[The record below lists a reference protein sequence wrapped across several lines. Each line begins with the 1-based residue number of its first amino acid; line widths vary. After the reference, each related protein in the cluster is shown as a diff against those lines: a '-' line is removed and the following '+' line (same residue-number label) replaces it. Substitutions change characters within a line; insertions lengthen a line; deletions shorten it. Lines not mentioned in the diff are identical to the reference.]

1 VAAAGIGEASRHLG
15 ELVVREKG
23 TALVV
28 EVAALQLPDEVAALV
43 RPLLERLDHDAVDPA
58 DPLGKWARGHRV
70 QHPVHLGEQC
80 HPCHGYWNQPS
91 KSMIALTLP
100 APLYISASPLES
112 SATNDRFARTAPA
125 SRLRSETPGGP
136 GRLAG
141 YKVRYV
147 LVVGTI
153 PVRLATI
160 ATTVPPLGTPSSP
173 ATTRSLWFAVPAPI
187 ADGGLHDADS

>member
-1 VAAAGIGEASRHLG
+1 MCDQGRDGNHSRRVLTEDDRLDPSRGRRIVAKIDEHHARVALDDVPVIPLLLVPVEGFDQLRRVAAAGIGEASRHLG

-28 EVAALQLPDEVAALV
+28 EVAALQLLDEVAALV

-80 HPCHGYWNQPS
+80 HPCPGYWNQPS

-112 SATNDRFARTAPA
+112 SATND
-125 SRLRSETPGGP
+125 
-136 GRLAG
+136 
-141 YKVRYV
+141 
-147 LVVGTI
+147 
-153 PVRLATI
+153 
-160 ATTVPPLGTPSSP
+160 
-173 ATTRSLWFAVPAPI
+173 
-187 ADGGLHDADS
+187 